1 MHFTS
6 NTVFK
11 CLFRTNL
18 LGTFACVLSQT
29 GSGRT
34 RDEVTTIINQELVK
48 IAKWF
53 TDNLLTLH
61 PDKSRFIV
69 HSRDKLIEVL
79 INGTKVMRCSYSL
92 QEESV
97 KFLGLHVDENLD
109 WAVHIKNVI

>member
-1 MHFTS
+1 M
-6 NTVFK
+6 FK

-18 LGTFACVLSQT
+18 LGTFAGVLSQT

-69 HSRDKLIEVL
+69 HSRDKLI
-79 INGTKVMRCSYSL
+79 
-92 QEESV
+92 
-97 KFLGLHVDENLD
+97 
-109 WAVHIKNVI
+109 